1 VKRVVVNDP
10 GGPEKLT
17 IVEVPTPDPGPD
29 EALVAIAASG
39 VNFIDVYFRTGLY
52 PSDRPVLIGSEA
64 AGVVRR
70 IGRDVTEVKPG
81 DRVAFT
87 MIRGTYADHAVVPA
101 ARLVPVPDAVP
112 LETAAA
118 VMLQGTTAHYLTRS
132 TFPLDNTHACLVHA
146 AAGGLGTMVVQ
157 MARNAGARVIG
168 TVSTEKKAELANSLG
183 AGDVINYTQQDF
195 ETEVMRL
202 TDGRGVDVVYD
213 SVGKTTFDK
222 GLKVIRPRGLMVLI
236 GQSSGPVPP
245 FDPTILNRS
254 GSLFLTRPSLAH
266 YLATREELLWRA
278 GEVLDMA
285 ASGRL
290 QVQISAVYPLEEAGR
305 AQADLES
312 RGTTGKL
319 LLRVAEMP

>member
-1 VKRVVVNDP
+1 MKRLVVNDP

-17 IVEVPTPDPGPD
+17 MVEVPTPEPGPD
-29 EALVAIAASG
+29 EAVVAMAASG

-52 PSDRPVLIGSEA
+52 PADRPILLGSEG
-64 AGVVRR
+64 AGVVKRV
-70 IGRDVTEVKPG
+70 GSDVTEVKPG

-146 AAGGLGTMVVQ
+146 AAGGLGTLVVQ
-157 MARNAGARVIG
+157 MARDLGARVIG
-168 TVSTEKKAELANSLG
+168 TVSTERKAELARELG
-183 AGDVINYTQQDF
+183 AADVINYVEQDF

-222 GLKVIRPRGLMVLI
+222 GLRVIRPRGLMVLI
-236 GQSSGPVPP
+236 GQSSGSVPP
-245 FDPTILNRS
+245 FDPTILNRC

-278 GEVLDMA
+278 GEVLDMV

-290 QVQISAVYPLEEAGR
+290 QVHISAVYPLEEAGR
-305 AQADLES
+305 AHTDLES
-312 RGTTGKL
+312 RATTGKL